1 MIRSGAI
8 AHCLA
13 VLLLLALPALTG
25 CVLGIKEW
33 PQPIKAEDV
42 FTFEVMAAKRTD
54 TCLLLT
60 LSVGGAV
67 ERLYRASIQYEAV
80 GDGEDQGCEGCPFV
94 PRKAAHFTRDQSAFD
109 LHGAT
114 LKLSLCGLDP
124 QTRYRFRV
132 AGKNDLSALPMV
144 YTEVFV
150 TTE

>member
-1 MIRSGAI
+1 MIRRGAI
-8 AHCLA
+8 ARCLVA
-13 VLLLLALPALTG
+13 LLVLALPALTG

-33 PQPIKAEDV
+33 PQPVKAEDA
-42 FTFEVMAAKRTD
+42 FSLEVVAAKRTD

-60 LSVGGAV
+60 LSVGGSA

-80 GDGEDQGCEGCPFV
+80 GDSDGQGCEGCPFV
-94 PRKAAHFTRDQSAFD
+94 PRKAEHFTREQSAFD
-109 LHGAT
+109 LHGST

-132 AGKNDLSALPMV
+132 AGKNDLPALPIV

-150 TTE
+150 TTQ

>member
-1 MIRSGAI
+1 MIRTGAI
-8 AHCLA
+8 AYRLA
-13 VLLLLALPALTG
+13 ALFFLALPVLTG

-33 PQPIKAEDV
+33 PQPVKAEDV
-42 FTFEVMAAKRTD
+42 FTLEVMAAKRTD

-60 LSVGGAV
+60 LSVGGSV

-80 GDGEDQGCEGCPFV
+80 GDSDGQGCEGCPFV
-94 PRKAAHFTRDQSAFD
+94 PRKAEHFTRDQNAFE

-114 LKLSLCGLDP
+114 LKLSLCGLNP

-132 AGKNDLSALPMV
+132 AGKNDLSVLPMV